1 MDIKK
6 GDAMEKIKEAVRE
19 KYARAATEA
28 ASCCEPSCC
37 DWGTKLVDYEGVSGV
52 VPESNLGL
60 GCGTPTQ
67 HANLRP
73 GETVL
78 DLGSGAGIDVFLAAQ
93 EVGPSGRVIGIDMTP
108 EMLQRARENAAKHGI
123 ENVEFRQGDIESMPV
138 DDADVDVV
146 ISNCVINLVPDKR
159 RVYSE
164 MQRVLR
170 PGGRFIVSD
179 MVTYGRVP
187 ESVRKDLE
195 LWAGCVAGAPDR
207 EAYLRII
214 AEAGFER
221 ISVKSESTYDSPEKA
236 EYGLQSV
243 TLEGWKRG

>member
-1 MDIKK
+1 MKT
-6 GDAMEKIKEAVRE
+6 IKEAVRE
-19 KYARAATEA
+19 KYAKAATEA

-37 DWGTKLVDYEGVSGV
+37 DSTGTKLVHYEGVEGV
-52 VPESNLGL
+52 VAESNLGL

-67 HANLRP
+67 YANLAQ

-93 EVGPSGRVIGIDMTP
+93 QVGEAGRVIGVDMTP

-123 ENVEFRQGDIESMPV
+123 ENVEFRQGDIEAMPV
-138 DDADVDVV
+138 DDASVDVV
-146 ISNCVINLVPDKR
+146 ISNCVINLAPDKKQ
-159 RVYSE
+159 VYSE
-164 MQRVLR
+164 MNRVLR

-179 MVTYGRVP
+179 MVTYGSVP

-195 LWAGCVAGAPDR
+195 LWAGCVAGALDR
-207 EAYLRII
+207 QEYLSII
-214 AEAGFER
+214 ADAGFDR
-221 ISVKSESTYDSPEKA
+221 VTVKSESTYDSPDKTKF
-236 EYGLQSV
+236 GLQSV

>member
-1 MDIKK
+1 MKT
-6 GDAMEKIKEAVRE
+6 IKEAVRE
-19 KYARAATEA
+19 KYAKAATEA

-37 DWGTKLVDYEGVSGV
+37 SGETGTKLVDYDAVSGV

-67 HANLRP
+67 YASIKP

-123 ENVEFRQGDIESMPV
+123 DNVEFRQGDIESMPV
-138 DDADVDVV
+138 DDGSVDVV
-146 ISNCVINLVPDKR
+146 ISNCVINLAPDKKS
-159 RVYSE
+159 VYSE
-164 MQRVLR
+164 MHRVLR
-170 PGGRFIVSD
+170 AGGRFIVSD
-179 MVTYGRVP
+179 MVTYGHVP
-187 ESVRKDLE
+187 QSVRKDLE
-195 LWAGCVAGAPDR
+195 LWAGCVAGALDR
-207 EAYLRII
+207 EEYLRVI

>member
-1 MDIKK
+1 MKT
-6 GDAMEKIKEAVRE
+6 IKEAVRE
-19 KYARAATEA
+19 KYAKAATEA

-37 DWGTKLVDYEGVSGV
+37 DAAGAKLVDYEGVPGV
-52 VPESNLGL
+52 VPESDLGL

-67 HANLRP
+67 YANLKP

-93 EVGPSGRVIGIDMTP
+93 QVGESGRVIGIDMTP

-123 ENVEFRQGDIESMPV
+123 ENVEFRQGDIEAMPV
-138 DDADVDVV
+138 DDASVDVV

-159 RVYSE
+159 SVYSE
-164 MQRVLR
+164 MHRVLR

-179 MVTYGRVP
+179 MVTYGTMP
-187 ESVRKDLE
+187 EAVKKDLE
-195 LWAGCVAGAPDR
+195 LWAGCVAGALDR
-207 EAYLRII
+207 QEYLSII
-214 AEAGFER
+214 AEKGFER
-221 ISVKSESTYDSPEKA
+221 VSVKSESTYDSPDKSA
-236 EYGLQSV
+236 FGLQSV